1 MRSIMPLPQP
11 ARKPCSAHFS
21 SGPTKKHPG
30 WSPSQLDQ
38 THLGR
43 SHRAK
48 GPKASL
54 TSAIDRMAKLL
65 ALPDTYRLGIVPASD
80 TGAVEMIMWSLF
92 GQRGVD
98 MLAWESFGKTWVN
111 DAKNQLQLEDLRV
124 FDAEWGALPAL
135 DEVDFDRDVLFT
147 WNGTTSGVKVPNGD
161 FIPDDRAGLTVA
173 DATSACFAMPMPWD
187 KIDVATFSW
196 QKSLGGEGAHG
207 VLILSPRAVA
217 RLESQPAPRALPK
230 IFQLTKNG
238 KLIEGL
244 FRGDTI
250 NTPSM
255 LALADLHSALDWAEG
270 IGGLDALIAR
280 SDKSLSYV
288 KSWVAKTAWVAFLAQ
303 EEATYSNTSICL
315 QICDEDVMALGQTD
329 KAAFAKQM
337 VSLLA
342 DEDVAFDIGAYRTAP
357 AGLRIWAGPTV
368 EPDDI
373 ALLLPWLDWAFER
386 TKDNVMTQKGA

>member
-1 MRSIMPLPQP
+1 MPLPQP

-38 THLGR
+38 IHLGR

-54 TSAIDRMAKLL
+54 TSAIDRMAQLL
-65 ALPDTYRLGIVPASD
+65 ALPDDYRLGIVPASD

-111 DAKNQLQLEDLRV
+111 DAKNQLQLEDLRI
-124 FDAEWGALPAL
+124 FDADWGALPHL
-135 DEVDFDRDVLFT
+135 DEIDFDRDVLFT
-147 WNGTTSGVKVPNGD
+147 WNGTTSGVRIPNGD
-161 FIPDDRAGLTVA
+161 FIPDDRKGLTVA

-187 KIDVATFSW
+187 KIDIATFSW

-207 VLILSPRAVA
+207 VLILSPRAVE
-217 RLESQPAPRALPK
+217 RLEAMPAPRALPK

-238 KLIEGL
+238 KLIEGI

-255 LALADLHSALDWAEG
+255 LAVADLHSALDWAEK

-280 SDKSLSYV
+280 SDESLAHV
-288 KSWVAKTAWVAFLAQ
+288 KSWVATSSWVDFLAQ
-303 EEATYSNTSICL
+303 DEATISNTSICL
-315 QICDEDVMALGQTD
+315 QICDDDVMALGQSD
-329 KAAFAKQM
+329 KADFAKQM
-337 VSLLA
+337 VTLLA
-342 DEDVAFDIGAYRTAP
+342 DEGVAFDIGAYRTAP

-373 ALLLPWLDWAFER
+373 AALLPWLDWAFA
-386 TKDNVMTQKGA
+386 TVKDNVMTQKGA